1 MKNIIFVLFVILSSC
16 ATPYKVVE
24 TISKD
29 STGKEIKTVQKFYD
43 NTVTTT
49 QASVNLFNT
58 PLWYGHNYY
67 YSMPYYNPIIIPINP
82 RNTQRVIPRGRKH

>member
-1 MKNIIFVLFVILSSC
+1 MKNIFFVLFLMLSSC
-16 ATPYKVVE
+16 ITPYKVVE

-43 NTVTTT
+43 NRVVTT
-49 QASVNLFNT
+49 QASLNLFST
-58 PLWYGHNYY
+58 PFWYGHSNY

-82 RNTQRVIPRGRKH
+82 RATQRVLPRGRKH